1 MYLNL
6 IYLKRIKITEQ
17 EITNWK
23 NCIEKEL
30 IPLIYKKLLQ
40 RMNTAILNVYQRDY
54 FVDKSLYS
62 QSYDFFSVVMYEC
75 ESRTIKK
82 VVKAKSFSCARLCDT
97 MDYSLRGFSI
107 HGIFQARVLEWVVVS
122 FWAPKNW
129 WFQTVVLKTES
140 LLDSKEIKPVN
151 PKGNPPWIFIG
162 RTDAEAPILLPPNA
176 THWKRPWYWERL
188 SAWAEGGDRG
198 CDGWMASL
206 TQ

>member
-1 MYLNL
+1 MWQQRQKLEWSSRKPRNV
-6 IYLKRIKITEQ
+6 K
-17 EITNWK
+17 NWW
-23 NCIEKEL
+23 
-30 IPLIYKKLLQ
+30 KLG
-40 RMNTAILNVYQRDY
+40 
-54 FVDKSLYS
+54 
-62 QSYDFFSVVMYEC
+62 
-75 ESRTIKK
+75 
-82 VVKAKSFSCARLCDT
+82 
-97 MDYSLRGFSI
+97 RGFSI

-188 SAWAEGGDRG
+188 SAWAEGDNRG
-198 CDGWMASL
+198 WDGWMASP
-206 TQ
+206 TQWTWVRVNSRSWWWTGRPGVLQSLGSQRVGHDWVTELSWTEVVTK